1 MKKSFTL
8 QKFALILFGLFS
20 SFILVAA
27 DVLPKTFETE
37 SDAAT
42 SAYTMPRDAGSGTV
56 DVIGLNSAWGSYADF
71 IIDIETEGTYDL
83 TFSYLTTETRW
94 AAIAVNNQIYTPVEF
109 SDLTND
115 WSIAN
120 TKTLTIPVY
129 LNAGNNTIRLQ
140 AYKTIESPE
149 FDKITVNTSSTT
161 ITEPEE
167 QITKIEFEAE
177 NADVVNN
184 STVYNGTD
192 WSRFSGGA
200 GVKDMYYENN
210 SYIQFNSI
218 SIPATGTYD
227 VNVFYSSTENRSF
240 YIKSG
245 NKISTNVVITKTTDS
260 WEGNNQSDIDAGKK
274 PGTNKK
280 TVAVYMESG
289 DNLIIGAQAGWAPNI
304 DKIEI
309 IKSHETLTNPGIEQL
324 ASGFDYTDI
333 STLSGGSNLE
343 ALNDNDELTVYTATG
358 QSSTQIVAELPY
370 PIILTGFAI
379 ASTNQNVMDSW
390 NVEYSID
397 GSNWNTISN
406 LDKTIKTLNFRLCQT
421 SYLFDN
427 TDKAAKYYR
436 LTASGTPEVEIA
448 EWQLFGAPYINAS
461 QNFPNDLKDEQA
473 NTISASAPGWGNN
486 GEEGFAKAFD
496 KMINTRYTATGTK
509 SFWLN
514 YDMGATTATVNR
526 YSLTTRD
533 GNTDRNPKD
542 WELLASNDGSSW
554 DILDTKSNMKFPVR
568 GATLIYTIPNT
579 TAYSQYRLNVTD
591 NAGSSD
597 VQLVQWQLFG
607 NNISTS
613 ENNLTYKSE
622 SVLISS
628 RSGILSLTSARST
641 NYFVYSVSG
650 QLIATGRCNIGT
662 TEINLKKGFYI
673 VEVAGIER
681 KVLIK

>member
-1 MKKSFTL
+1 MERIFSI
-8 QKFALILFGLFS
+8 QKLALVLFGVFS
-20 SFILVAA
+20 SSILIAA
-27 DVLPKTFETE
+27 DVLPKAFETE
-37 SDAAT
+37 SGAAA
-42 SAYTMPRDAGSGTV
+42 SAYILPRNAGSGTI

-71 IIDIETEGTYDL
+71 IINIETEGTYDL

-109 SDLTND
+109 SNLTSD
-115 WSIAN
+115 WNIGN
-120 TKTLTIPVY
+120 TKTLTIPIY
-129 LNAGNNTIRLQ
+129 LVAGNNTIRLQ
-140 AYKTIESPE
+140 AYKTVESPE
-149 FDKITVNTSSTT
+149 FDKLTINTSAST
-161 ITEPEE
+161 IAKPEE
-167 QITKIEFEAE
+167 QIAAIVLEAE
-177 NADVVNN
+177 SANIVNN

-218 SIPATGTYD
+218 TIPVTGTYD
-227 VNVFYSSTENRSF
+227 VNVFYSSAENRSF

-245 NKISTNVVITKTTDS
+245 NKISTEVVINKTTDN

-274 PGTNKK
+274 PATNKK
-280 TVAVYMESG
+280 TVAVFLEVG
-289 DNLIIGAQAGWAPNI
+289 DNLTIGTHVGWAPNL

-309 IKSHETLTNPGIEQL
+309 VKSHETLTNPGVEKL
-324 ASGFDYTDI
+324 ASAFDYTDI
-333 STLSGGSNLE
+333 STLSGGSNLD
-343 ALNDNDELTVYTATG
+343 ALNDNDESTVYTATG
-358 QSSTQIVAELPY
+358 QASIQIMAELPY
-370 PIILTGFAI
+370 PIILTGFAV
-379 ASTNQNVMDSW
+379 ASTNQKNMDNW
-390 NVEYSID
+390 EVEYSTD

-436 LTASGTPEVEIA
+436 LTATGVTDVEIA
-448 EWQLFGAPYINAS
+448 EWQLFGAPYISAS
-461 QNFPNDLKDEQA
+461 QNFPNDLKDGQA
-473 NTISASAPGWGNN
+473 NTISASAPGWGN

-496 KMINTRYTATGTK
+496 KMINTRYTAAGTK

-514 YDMGATTATVNR
+514 FDLGDATATVNR

-533 GNTDRNPKD
+533 GNSDRNPKD
-542 WELLASNDGSSW
+542 WELLGSNNGSLW
-554 DILDTKSNMKFPVR
+554 NVLDKRTNMKFPVR
-568 GATLIYTIPNT
+568 GATLMFPIPNT

-607 NNISTS
+607 KDISTS
-613 ENNLTYKSE
+613 VSELVSENEFMKIFSYQNTLS
-622 SVLISS
+622 LISKCN
-628 RSGILSLTSARST
+628 T
-641 NYFVYSVSG
+641 NYSVYTVSG
-650 QLIATGRCNIGT
+650 QQIAAGLCSIGT
-662 TEINLKKGFYI
+662 TEIILKKGFYI
-673 VEVAGIER
+673 IKIANIVK

>member
-1 MKKSFTL
+1 
-8 QKFALILFGLFS
+8 
-20 SFILVAA
+20 
-27 DVLPKTFETE
+27 
-37 SDAAT
+37 
-42 SAYTMPRDAGSGTV
+42 
-56 DVIGLNSAWGSYADF
+56 
-71 IIDIETEGTYDL
+71 
-83 TFSYLTTETRW
+83 
-94 AAIAVNNQIYTPVEF
+94 
-109 SDLTND
+109 
-115 WSIAN
+115 
-120 TKTLTIPVY
+120 
-129 LNAGNNTIRLQ
+129 
-140 AYKTIESPE
+140 
-149 FDKITVNTSSTT
+149 
-161 ITEPEE
+161 
-167 QITKIEFEAE
+167 
-177 NADVVNN
+177 
-184 STVYNGTD
+184 
-192 WSRFSGGA
+192 
-200 GVKDMYYENN
+200 
-210 SYIQFNSI
+210 
-218 SIPATGTYD
+218 
-227 VNVFYSSTENRSF
+227 
-240 YIKSG
+240 
-245 NKISTNVVITKTTDS
+245 
-260 WEGNNQSDIDAGKK
+260 
-274 PGTNKK
+274 
-280 TVAVYMESG
+280 
-289 DNLIIGAQAGWAPNI
+289 
-304 DKIEI
+304 
-309 IKSHETLTNPGIEQL
+309 
-324 ASGFDYTDI
+324 
-333 STLSGGSNLE
+333 
-343 ALNDNDELTVYTATG
+343 
-358 QSSTQIVAELPY
+358 
-370 PIILTGFAI
+370 
-379 ASTNQNVMDSW
+379 MDSW

-448 EWQLFGAPYINAS
+448 EWQLFGAPYISAS
-461 QNFPNDLKDEQA
+461 QNFPYDLKDEQA
-473 NTISASAPGWGNN
+473 NTISASTPGWGDN

-514 YDMGATTATVNR
+514 YDMGEATATVNR

-568 GATLIYTIPNT
+568 GATLMYTIPNT

-597 VQLVQWQLFG
+597 VQLVQWQLYG

-613 ENNLTYKSE
+613 ENNLTDKNE
-622 SVLISS
+622 SVLISI